1 MAAHDPRE
9 LPAAARV
16 AVEHFPAVFGT
27 DTGLLEERPALGVAW
42 APGRVNL
49 IGEHTDYNEGFVLPL
64 AVDRAVA
71 FAGRGRGDGRVR
83 LWSRQF
89 QEMAEIELENLP
101 TTFTAQAAQLPLWA
115 RYVLA
120 VLSELKAAGL
130 KLQGFSAVLHGDV
143 PLGGG
148 MSSSAALEVATAWAA
163 ALFSNGGVTIGEAAE
178 ASTSAWLPPLEVAR
192 LCQQAEHLAS
202 GVRCGILDQAAS
214 CLGRP
219 GQALLLDCRS
229 LEFRYLPFA
238 SER

>member
-163 ALFSNGGVTIGEAAE
+163 SLFSDGHFAIGKGAAT
-178 ASTSAWLPPLEVAR
+178 STTLTPLEVAR
-192 LCQQAEHLAS
+192 LCQRAEHLA
-202 GVRCGILDQAAS
+202 
-214 CLGRP
+214 
-219 GQALLLDCRS
+219 
-229 LEFRYLPFA
+229 
-238 SER
+238 